1 MAAHSY
7 WTFATNTQLTNAR
20 TTAAQAAAQRGLQL
34 VQSEWSMLDAAPSAS
49 AGFPE
54 GGYDEATAMDIALY
68 MGKVIYCDLVY
79 ASVSSWSYWTAFAQ
93 EQWGQKNRF
102 YLLRV
107 NAAGDTGTES
117 YGDLSRGGTIV
128 DSRNLWVLG
137 NYSRFIRPGYRR
149 VAVEGAD
156 EMNAL
161 MASSWVSADGNTLV
175 SVFVN
180 MNRISR
186 EIGLTIEGRSN
197 KGVKT
202 YVTDKDHD
210 LQYIAALNDASDL
223 EIPSR
228 SVVTVVMTL
237 GESSG
242 ISDIRA
248 ERAADNK
255 IYSLGGQQVSSP
267 QKGIYIKN
275 GKKYIV
281 K

>member
-1 MAAHSY
+1 
-7 WTFATNTQLTNAR
+7 
-20 TTAAQAAAQRGLQL
+20 
-34 VQSEWSMLDAAPSAS
+34 
-49 AGFPE
+49 
-54 GGYDEATAMDIALY
+54 MDIALY
-68 MGKVIYCDLVY
+68 MGKLIWCDLNY
-79 ASVSSWSYWTAFAQ
+79 GNMSGWSYWTAFAQ
-93 EQWGQKNRF
+93 EKWSQKNRF
-102 YLLRV
+102 YLIRM
-107 NAAGDTGTES
+107 NAAGDTGEES
-117 YGDLSRGGTIV
+117 YGDIKKGGRLTA
-128 DSRNLWVLG
+128 DKNLWVLG

-186 EIGLTIEGRSN
+186 KIGLTIEGRSN

-248 ERAADNK
+248 ERSADNK

>member
-1 MAAHSY
+1 M
-7 WTFATNTQLTNAR
+7 
-20 TTAAQAAAQRGLQL
+20 
-34 VQSEWSMLDAAPSAS
+34 
-49 AGFPE
+49 
-54 GGYDEATAMDIALY
+54 
-68 MGKVIYCDLVY
+68 
-79 ASVSSWSYWTAFAQ
+79 
-93 EQWGQKNRF
+93 
-102 YLLRV
+102 
-107 NAAGDTGTES
+107 NAAGDTGEES
-117 YGDLSRGGTIV
+117 YGDIKKGGRLTA
-128 DSRNLWVLG
+128 DKNLWVLG

-186 EIGLTIEGRSN
+186 KIGLTIEGRSN